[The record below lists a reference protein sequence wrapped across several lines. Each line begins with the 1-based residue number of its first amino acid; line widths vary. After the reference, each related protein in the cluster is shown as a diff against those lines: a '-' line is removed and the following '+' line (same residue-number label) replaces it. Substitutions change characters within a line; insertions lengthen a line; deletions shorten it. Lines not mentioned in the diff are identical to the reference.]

1 MVSTRSLVAL
11 AATVGAVA
19 VVLLGPSPAMA
30 APGKCETVI
39 VVDQLCEAGKTVAGK
54 AASVA
59 TAPFRHVAGSV
70 MDTITSWVAD
80 STQWL
85 LTKVVNF
92 IDDSTSPD
100 LGLGWFKE
108 RYRFMVGVG
117 ALVML
122 PILIFAAIRALVA
135 QDLSQLIRA
144 AFVFLPTAILGT
156 FVAVYLTQAL
166 LVVTDE
172 LSAAVGARIAEDTS
186 QIFDAVGRTLSDS
199 VGVAS
204 PAIPSFAIF
213 IVAFVLIIGAFFVWL
228 ELLVRSAAV
237 TVAVFFMP
245 LILAG
250 LVWPGGAR
258 WTKRMIET
266 LFALIVSKF
275 VIVGV
280 ISLATA
286 ALADPGG
293 GGFGTVM
300 GAAALMLMA
309 AFAPF
314 AILKLMPMVE
324 SSAANGLEGMRYRH
338 QSQLYHHTT
347 GSYVLSIMHSRMRN
361 AGARGA
367 GPLAGAAPTAA
378 LAAPGAVAGVGPA
391 GAVTRGATAA
401 TQRVERRPGRAGAPS
416 RPAPADDSVR
426 DVAPRTPPG
435 PRVPRKPRGE

>member
-1 MVSTRSLVAL
+1 MISSRSRLAL
-11 AATVGAVA
+11 IACVA
-19 VVLLGPSPAMA
+19 VTAVVVVTPSHATA

-39 VVDQLCEAGKTVAGK
+39 FLDQACELGKTVLGK

-59 TAPFRHVAGSV
+59 TAPIRHAAGSV

-80 STQWL
+80 STQWVL
-85 LTKVVNF
+85 AKVVNF

-100 LGLGWFKE
+100 LGLAWFKE

-122 PILIFAAIRALVA
+122 PILLLAAIKALFA
-135 QDLSQLIRA
+135 HDLSQLLRA
-144 AFVFLPTAILGT
+144 AFVFLPTAILGS
-156 FVAVYLTQAL
+156 FVAAYLTQSL
-166 LVVTDE
+166 LIVTDE
-172 LSAAVGARIAEDTS
+172 MSAAVSAGIAEDTS
-186 QIFDAVGRTLSDS
+186 QIFDSVGKTLSGS
-199 VGVAS
+199 VGTAS
-204 PAIPSFAIF
+204 PGIPSFAIF
-213 IVAFVLIIGAFFVWL
+213 LVAFVVIIGAFFVWL

-293 GGFGTVM
+293 GGFGTVV

-347 GSYVLSIMHSRMRN
+347 GSYILAIMHSRMRSS
-361 AGARGA
+361 GARA
-367 GPLAGAAPTAA
+367 AAAPAGAAPAA
-378 LAAPGAVAGVGPA
+378 AVAASAAAMGMAAAGTATRAGVSG
-391 GAVTRGATAA
+391 GQRGG
-401 TQRVERRPGRAGAPS
+401 QRGGSARRPASADESPDASAPVP
-416 RPAPADDSVR
+416 PA
-426 DVAPRTPPG
+426 
-435 PRVPRKPRGE
+435 PRVPRKPTEK